1 MEQKDRLWLDYRVG
15 EEAAAMTPNVGQ
27 DMARKGN
34 NASPGLTGTPVGS
47 AKVTEASEASARAKV
62 QSENRSGVVGAVAV
76 SASKKAIGFTEI
88 KEKYLPHRY
97 PILMLDRIT
106 DYELGEYVEA
116 IKCVTCNS
124 PELVG
129 HFPGRAIM
137 PATFIIQALAQLA
150 IVYVQLSQGP
160 LKEDEMTVV
169 STTKFK
175 FLRPVFPGDTLLLR
189 LTPSRMEDTVGIFE
203 GIARVENKSVV
214 RGSLTLAKT
223 KISKFENPLW

>member
-1 MEQKDRLWLDYRVG
+1 MTAGVGKEQDLAFKGEKDSPRLKQTPAGARETKEDSPRSSAPAQHQI
-15 EEAAAMTPNVGQ
+15 EA
-27 DMARKGN
+27 K
-34 NASPGLTGTPVGS
+34 
-47 AKVTEASEASARAKV
+47 KV
-62 QSENRSGVVGAVAV
+62 
-76 SASKKAIGFTEI
+76 IGFTEI

-106 DYELGEYVEA
+106 DYRIGDYIEA
-116 IKCVTCNS
+116 IKCVTGNS

-129 HFPGRAIM
+129 HFPDRAIL

-150 IVYVQLSQGP
+150 IVFTQLSLGP
-160 LKEDEMTVV
+160 LREDEMTVV

-175 FLRPVFPGDTLLLR
+175 FLRPVFPGDTLQLR
-189 LTPSRMEDTVGIFE
+189 MTPRRLDDAVGIFE

-223 KISKFENPLW
+223 KVSKFEKPPW